1 MIWCRLA
8 GILPKLADDVWKEED
23 IDLIY
28 DEIDNYHENL
38 YAYHVPNAPEFKS
51 KFFEINI
58 SRCDVVLVA
67 TEDANQINLNMFLV
81 SDSVDLAKLE
91 DEFDT
96 EIMDKIPFVE
106 EEESWDSLQ
115 PDAPGAPAASDQI
128 DVIQNAADVQPEIDD
143 SGEMFI
149 NFTHDEAQ
157 DIIAAFLQPSAKKTL
172 QTLESSVQAIE
183 PAIQTETKPKPT
195 NSIETEFLEK
205 TIQPSPLKGQL
216 VYKHKR
222 PLVCWRQDKQ
232 WIVITIK
239 ADDRI
244 KYNLRVTEDS
254 LIYR

>member
-1 MIWCRLA
+1 M
-8 GILPKLADDVWKEED
+8 DDVWKETD

-28 DEIDNYHENL
+28 NEIDNYHQNL

-51 KFFEINI
+51 KFFDINI

-67 TEDANQINLNMFLV
+67 TEDANQINLNMLLV
-81 SDSVDLAKLE
+81 SDSMDLAKLE

-115 PDAPGAPAASDQI
+115 PDAPAAPDTF
-128 DVIQNAADVQPEIDD
+128 DGIQNAADVQPEIDD
-143 SGEMFI
+143 TGEMFI
-149 NFTHDEAQ
+149 NFTYEEAQ
-157 DIIAAFLQPSAKKTL
+157 DIIAAFLQPSAKNTSRA
-172 QTLESSVQAIE
+172 LESSVQAIE

-195 NSIETEFLEK
+195 DSIETEFIEK

-244 KYNLRVTEDS
+244 KYNLRVTEDC